1 MNNLFK
7 NIFRHSGVHRHSHL
21 QNADT
26 GQTKSGPNNNYFLV
40 LVQSEKHCNT
50 QSLWNCLSKNWDE
63 MVFFFQCAPLFFSL
77 LYWLAGG
84 IIVLAFAHFLF
95 IFFFFMQFS
104 THHIKMIKHLEFQLL
119 LSGHF
124 SLAGDFNDNKSLDGS
139 FAQILQTAI

>member
-1 MNNLFK
+1 MFK
-7 NIFRHSGVHRHSHL
+7 NIFRHSGVHRPSHL

-40 LVQSEKHCNT
+40 LVQSEKHCNA

-63 MVFFFQCAPLFFSL
+63 MVFSFSACLYSSLYCIGLLEALLSLHLHIFSL
-77 LYWLAGG
+77 
-84 IIVLAFAHFLF
+84 FS
-95 IFFFFMQFS
+95 FFMQFL
-104 THHIKMIKHLEFQLL
+104 THHIKMIKHLEFQLF